1 MPAFLSHRHHRITY
15 PLALFLSFMAAG
27 MTTSQ
32 ARPEDPPKAERQQLE
47 EWVGT
52 SRSGS
57 YLAGRFAARQRDF
70 EHAARFFESTL
81 SYDPSNP
88 SLLHRAFV
96 LYASSGQ
103 WAKADALAQRIV
115 RANPSARL
123 AQTVLGLKAAEK
135 GRWAQARK
143 HFRKAAVTPIGELT
157 SGLLTAW
164 AYAGEGH
171 LAKALAALK
180 KLEKYETF
188 SSFRDFHGALIADFL
203 KSPSRAEQLYAR
215 AYRDI
220 SGSLRVAQAY
230 ANFLRRHGKID
241 DARKIYRAFLK
252 AAPETAI
259 IKAALADL
267 KKHPRKK
274 PKPMIRSAR
283 QGMAEALFSL
293 ASALIDDRSLDI
305 ALIYNRM
312 ALRMRPNY
320 PVAWMLLGEIYENM
334 RKFDKAIAAYRRI
347 PRSHPLWVP
356 AQIQIALDLDD
367 LKRTDEAIAL
377 LRRLSKDHPREYKIF
392 LTLGNILRA
401 HERWKEAAEAYTRG
415 LKLMGKP
422 EPRHWS
428 IYYFRGIAYE
438 RSGQWPKAEK
448 DFRLALKLNPD
459 HPSVLNYLGYSLIDR
474 GEKLKEA
481 LEMVKKAVDAR
492 PNDGYIVDSLGW
504 AYYRLGRYDEAV
516 KYLERAVELRPGDPV
531 INDHLGDAYWK
542 VGRRLEARF
551 QWRHALDSK
560 PEEKDIPRIKRKLE
574 VGLDVVEREEAAKTR
589 KTANG
594 TDQAR

>member
-1 MPAFLSHRHHRITY
+1 MPGFSYRNTHVFSVVSMAVLVMAMGVTAALS
-15 PLALFLSFMAAG
+15 
-27 MTTSQ
+27 
-32 ARPEDPPKAERQQLE
+32 RPQDPPKAGRKQLE
-47 EWVGT
+47 AWVGT

-57 YLAGRFAARQRDF
+57 YLAGRFAARQRDY

-88 SLLHRAFV
+88 ALLHRAFV

-103 WAKADALAQRIV
+103 WAKADALAARIV
-115 RANPSARL
+115 RSNPGARL
-123 AQTVLGLKAAEK
+123 AQTVLGLRAAEK
-135 GRWAQARK
+135 GDWGKARQ
-143 HFRKAAVTPIGELT
+143 HFRKAAVTPVGVLT

-164 AYAGEGH
+164 TYAGEGN
-171 LAKALAALK
+171 LAKALKALK
-180 KLEKYETF
+180 KLDKYESF
-188 SSFRDFHGALIADFL
+188 SSFHDFHGALIADYL

-220 SGSLRVAQAY
+220 AGSLRVAQTY
-230 ANFLRRHGKID
+230 ANFLRRHGKVE
-241 DARKIYRAFLK
+241 DARKIYKAFLK

-259 IKAALADL
+259 IQAALSDL
-267 KKHPRKK
+267 KKHPHRK
-274 PKPMIRSAR
+274 PRPLIHSAR
-283 QGMAEALFSL
+283 EGMAEALFSL

-305 ALIYNRM
+305 ALIYDRM
-312 ALRMRPNY
+312 ALRMRPDY

-334 RKFDKAIAAYRRI
+334 HKYDKAIAAYDRI

-356 AQIQIALDLDD
+356 AQIQVALDLDD
-367 LKRTDEAIAL
+367 LKRTEQAIAL
-377 LRRLSKDHPREYKIF
+377 LRRLSKEYPREYKIY

-401 HERWKEAAEAYTRG
+401 HERWKEAAEAYSRG

-422 EPRHWS
+422 QPRHWS

-438 RSGQWPKAEK
+438 RSGEWPKAEK
-448 DFRLALKLNPD
+448 DFRLALRLNPD

-481 LEMVKKAVDAR
+481 LKMVKKAVDAR

-504 AYYRLGRYDEAV
+504 AYYRLGRYKDAV

-560 PEEKDIPRIKRKLE
+560 PDEKDVPRIERKLK
-574 VGLDVVEREEAAKTR
+574 VGLDVVEGEETTKKR
-589 KTANG
+589 KTASEREH
-594 TDQAR
+594 AR